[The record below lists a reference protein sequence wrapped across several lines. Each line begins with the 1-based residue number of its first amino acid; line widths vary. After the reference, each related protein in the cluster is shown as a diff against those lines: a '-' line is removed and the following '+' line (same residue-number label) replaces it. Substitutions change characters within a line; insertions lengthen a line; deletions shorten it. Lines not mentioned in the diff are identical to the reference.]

1 MKLKTL
7 ALIAASSAM
16 TLPAFAADPAD
27 PKAWDITA
35 TDTLFGTDITNTA
48 TFTYSVGTGT
58 NKQDYTA
65 DSNIVEFQVDR
76 KVIYNLT
83 SSATGT
89 VDISAG
95 GTSDFTYTL
104 TNDSNAPISFEL
116 PIPPENTTYTI
127 RNIGETTGG
136 IVITNGTLATST
148 DLIIELLKGDLA
160 VSNNDQKEIIVT
172 TTAPGSLVEGNT
184 INPAFSIVAVEPSDS
199 SEIGKSLAEKGVTK
213 GDPIVA
219 IDNAQGW
226 VTSVIQTV
234 TDPALID
241 SGEIKITGTQLF
253 EVKSAIISLQ
263 KSVRIISDPIN
274 LTVNPKAIP
283 GAVIEY
289 ALTVS
294 NTGSLS
300 ATVELTD
307 LLNERFT
314 LTDTISSLKINTN
327 SYAGSSP
334 ITIAS
339 EASTTED
346 DSLLTI
352 PEVTVGAYI
361 PTSDTS
367 YVKETTVVTFE
378 VVLK

>member
-16 TLPAFAADPAD
+16 TLPAFAADPE
-27 PKAWDITA
+27 AWDITA
-35 TDTLFGTDITNTA
+35 TDTLFGTDITNQA

-58 NKQDYTA
+58 NKKDFT
-65 DSNIVEFQVDR
+65 DNSNIIEFQVDR
-76 KVIYNLT
+76 KVIYNVS
-83 SSATGT
+83 SSASGT
-89 VDISAG
+89 VSISAG
-95 GTSDFTYTL
+95 GTSNFTYTL

-127 RNIGETTGG
+127 RNIGENSGG
-136 IVITNGTLATST
+136 IVITNGTQTTST
-148 DLIIELLKGDLA
+148 DLIIDLLKGDLA
-160 VSNNDQKEIIVT
+160 VSNNDQKIIVVT
-172 TTAPGSLVEGNT
+172 TTAPGSLIEGNT
-184 INPAFSIVAVEPSDS
+184 IDPTFSIVAVEPADS
-199 SEIGKSLAEKGVTK
+199 LEIGKSLTEKGVTK

-219 IDNAQGW
+219 IDNTQGW
-226 VTSVIQTV
+226 VTSIIQTV

-241 SGEIKITGTQLF
+241 SGEIKITGSQLF
-253 EVKSAIISLQ
+253 EVKSAVISLE
-263 KSVRIISDPIN
+263 KSVRIVSDPIN
-274 LTVNPKAIP
+274 ITTNPKAIP

-289 ALTVS
+289 TLTVS

-314 LTDTISSLKINTN
+314 LTDTINSLKINTA
-327 SYAGSSP
+327 SYAGTAP
-334 ITIAS
+334 ITIAA
-339 EASTTED
+339 EASTPEN

-352 PEVTVGAYI
+352 PEVTVGAYVSTAD
-361 PTSDTS
+361 PS
-367 YVKETTVVTFE
+367 YVEETTIVTFE